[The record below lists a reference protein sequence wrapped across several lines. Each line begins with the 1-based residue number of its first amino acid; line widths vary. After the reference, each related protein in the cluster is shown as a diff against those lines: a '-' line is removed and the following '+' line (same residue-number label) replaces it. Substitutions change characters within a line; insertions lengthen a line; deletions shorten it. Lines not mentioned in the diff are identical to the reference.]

1 MTAQPGARHD
11 PAWPPRPPDW
21 RHDAPDPP
29 RAFEVP
35 WTWRDGLVLIL
46 IVLGTVVTLSVVAY
60 ALGLDGRSDVA
71 LLGFLAVSQAVVL
84 VVAYAYLRGRRAWT
98 WRLLGPVRPEPRHA
112 AIGVG
117 IGASG
122 WLLVTV
128 TLVLFTTALDPE
140 EVPRQETIERVAEG
154 GPVTV
159 LFGIVAAVLLAPL
172 VEELIYRAVLFQ
184 ALRARLGVLPAI
196 GMSSFVWASMHLE
209 LYIDPDGAF
218 RASGLIGVLGL
229 VLLGFWLAG
238 AFHRTGSLVVPVVG
252 HAVFNAIALTLAVVS
267 GAAWA

>member
-1 MTAQPGARHD
+1 D
-11 PAWPPRPPDW
+11 PAWPPRPPEW

-29 RAFEVP
+29 RAFAVP
-35 WTWRDGLVLIL
+35 WTWRDGLALIL
-46 IVLGTVVTLSVVAY
+46 IVLGTVVVLSIVAGV
-60 ALGLDGRSDVA
+60 LGLDTRSDAAV
-71 LLGFLAVSQAVVL
+71 LGFAVVSQAAVL
-84 VVAYAYLRGRRAWT
+84 TVAYGYLRGRDAWT

-122 WLLVTV
+122 WLLVTA
-128 TLVLFTTALDPE
+128 TLVLLTTALDPE

-159 LFGIVAAVLLAPL
+159 LFGVLAAVLLAPL

-184 ALRARLGVLPAI
+184 ALRARLGALPAI
-196 GMSSFVWASMHLE
+196 GISSFVWASMHLE
-209 LYIDPDGAF
+209 LFVDPEGTF

-252 HAVFNAIALTLAVVS
+252 HAVFNAIALTLAVAS
-267 GAAWA
+267 GAA